1 MNYYSHHIGDYRRD
15 TAHLSLLEHGVYRQ
29 MLDTYYLSE
38 EPLPLDEAR
47 LMRSLCVRNAD
58 EMQAVKNL
66 LADFFIAADCG
77 YLHKRCTKEIAAFQA
92 KSAAAKASA
101 EVRWHRENPPK
112 DATAMRSHSDSNANH
127 KPITNKTLTSAFAS
141 FWLAYPRKKNKAIA
155 EKAFAKLRPDAELLQ
170 TILKAVEGA
179 RESADWRKSD
189 GQFIPHPAT
198 WINARGWEDGDGV
211 VAAKPWEA
219 A

>member
-1 MNYYSHHIGDYRRD
+1 VNYYSHHIGDYRRD

-66 LADFFIAADCG
+66 LADFFLPSDAG
-77 YLHKRCTKEIAAFQA
+77 YLHKRCTKEIAAFHA

-101 EVRWHRENPPK
+101 EARWHREESKPNAK
-112 DATAMRSHSDSNANH
+112 AMRTHSEGNANH
-127 KPITNKTLTSAFAS
+127 KPITNKELTSAFAS
-141 FWLAYPRKKNKAIA
+141 FWDAYPKKKNKGIA
-155 EKAFAKLRPDAELLQ
+155 EKAFAKVKPDAELLQ
-170 TILKAVEGA
+170 TILMAVEGA
-179 RESADWRKSD
+179 RQSADWLKSD

-198 WINARGWEDGDGV
+198 WLNARGWEDGDGV
-211 VAAKPWEA
+211 ASAKPWEVS
-219 A
+219 